1 MVHLYIVGLLSC
13 VLLFGGVLDWEESEE
28 SSSSN
33 LTFASKSTS
42 NSFDG
47 DQLSSLLGAPNER
60 S

>member
-13 VLLFGGVLDWEESEE
+13 VLLFDGVLDWKESEE
-28 SSSSN
+28 SSN